1 VKKVIGKEIP
11 WKNLSKNAI
20 RQRNNE
26 GEESIE
32 IKRNESQTKNLR
44 QDNKELNEFKG
55 NKSQLKNLS
64 LEG

>member
-11 WKNLSKNAI
+11 WKNLSKKAI
-20 RQRNNE
+20 RQRDNV
-26 GEESIE
+26 GEKSIE
-32 IKRNESQTKNLR
+32 IKRSESQPKNLR

-55 NKSQLKNLS
+55 NKSQMKNLS